1 MMKTPQPTDRPLS
14 ERAWDAAL
22 GFVLSQ
28 EGGYIDHPKDPGG
41 PTYKGVSLRA
51 VVGLRKEDGGDFV
64 FDLDHDGDVDRD
76 DILELKRLYEAG
88 DDVALCWLYK
98 EKYWL
103 KAGCDKLRWPINMV
117 VFDGAV
123 NHGPS
128 ASVTLLQRACGLPAD
143 GVFGPKT
150 LAAANAADP
159 HIPALVR
166 RILIERAYLYHR
178 LSVARGDDFYK
189 GWMKRLFDL
198 QTECLR
204 RI

>member
-1 MMKTPQPTDRPLS
+1 MKTPQPEMRTLA

-51 VVGLRKEDGGDFV
+51 VADLRARDGSFI
-64 FDLDHDGDVDRD
+64 FDLDHDGDVDKE

-88 DDVALCWLYK
+88 EDEALQKLYR
-98 EKYWL
+98 ENYWL
-103 KAGCDKLRWPINMV
+103 AAGCDKLRWPVNMV

-123 NHGPS
+123 NHGPV
-128 ASVTLLQRACGLPAD
+128 ASVKLLQRACGVAED
-143 GVFGPKT
+143 GVVGPRT
-150 LAAANAADP
+150 ATIANASDP
-159 HIPALVR
+159 NVPALVR
-166 RILIERAYLYHR
+166 RILIERAFLYHR
-178 LSVARGDDFYK
+178 LCVARGDDFYK

-198 QTECLR
+198 QAECLR